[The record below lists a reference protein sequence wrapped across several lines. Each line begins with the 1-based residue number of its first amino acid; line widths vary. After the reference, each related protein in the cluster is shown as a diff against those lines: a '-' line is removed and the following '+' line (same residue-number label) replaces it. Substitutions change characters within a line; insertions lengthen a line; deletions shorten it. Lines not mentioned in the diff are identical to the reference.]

1 MRTIQTAL
9 QSLCFAALL
18 TSSAVAQQ
26 NEAAAPTPIPAPKP
40 LPAPPPTAPALG
52 EGENEK
58 GLRLNFR
65 GVPLDMVLTYLSDAA
80 GFIVVLDTPVE
91 GKIDVWSAQPLSK
104 QEAID
109 LLNTVLNKNG
119 YAAIRNGRTLRIV
132 KRDEARTKDIPVRS
146 GNKPAEI
153 AKSDEMVTQVI
164 PVRYANAAQLVQNLR
179 PLIATYAELSS
190 NDSGNALVLTATQS
204 DVRRMVE
211 IVSALDTAI
220 NSTSAIKVFP
230 LKFADAKTLADA
242 IKELFQI
249 PQQNQNDRRNQFFN
263 RFFAGGGPGGPG
275 GFPGG
280 GGGGGGGGG
289 QSGSPGSGANLQAS
303 RVTAVADERANALVV
318 SAPEE
323 LVPTIVNLVEEMD
336 IPVTDVTELR
346 VFRLANADP
355 LDLADIFANL
365 FPDETGRNNNS
376 GGNNQ
381 GFQFGGGGLRG
392 GFGQGGGG
400 GFGNRNRGQNNS
412 SERMKK
418 MGKVTAVPDQ
428 RTSSLIVSAASE
440 LMPQIAQMIEQLDA
454 SPARKQ
460 KVFVYSLE
468 NADVQQVEQVVR
480 GMFERSYSSGNRN
493 NNNQN
498 SALSTR
504 SQQTQT
510 TPGTMTGTGFGQGGQ
525 GGNGGLG
532 AQFGR

>member
-1 MRTIQTAL
+1 
-9 QSLCFAALL
+9 
-18 TSSAVAQQ
+18 
-26 NEAAAPTPIPAPKP
+26 
-40 LPAPPPTAPALG
+40 
-52 EGENEK
+52 
-58 GLRLNFR
+58 
-65 GVPLDMVLTYLSDAA
+65 
-80 GFIVVLDTPVE
+80 
-91 GKIDVWSAQPLSK
+91 
-104 QEAID
+104 
-109 LLNTVLNKNG
+109 
-119 YAAIRNGRTLRIV
+119 
-132 KRDEARTKDIPVRS
+132 
-146 GNKPAEI
+146 
-153 AKSDEMVTQVI
+153 
-164 PVRYANAAQLVQNLR
+164 
-179 PLIATYAELSS
+179 
-190 NDSGNALVLTATQS
+190 
-204 DVRRMVE
+204 
-211 IVSALDTAI
+211 
-220 NSTSAIKVFP
+220 
-230 LKFADAKTLADA
+230 
-242 IKELFQI
+242 
-249 PQQNQNDRRNQFFN
+249 
-263 RFFAGGGPGGPG
+263 
-275 GFPGG
+275 
-280 GGGGGGGGG
+280 
-289 QSGSPGSGANLQAS
+289 
-303 RVTAVADERANALVV
+303 VV

-323 LVPTIVNLVEEMD
+323 LMPTIVNLVEEMD

>member
-9 QSLCFAALL
+9 QSLCLAALL

-280 GGGGGGGGG
+280 GGGGGGGG